1 MIPKFIKDKKLS
13 ELLPQL
19 KLIAKFY
26 NLKLN
31 RYNDFSEVVN
41 LFLSRLN

>member
-19 KLIAKFY
+19 NLIAKFH
-26 NLKLN
+26 NLRINK
-31 RYNDFSEVVN
+31 YKEFTKVVK